1 MRVRYWR
8 QLRPDIFPKDPDTE
22 IFPRS
27 YGHKTLLPKGI
38 LVIENLG
45 GQIDELNGMRATMY
59 ALPAK
64 YEGVEAA
71 PVRAL
76 AVVDD

>member
-45 GQIDELNGMRATMY
+45 GQIDELIGMRATMY